1 VIAIQTIGRGAEE
14 DTTKTSHHRGG
25 RRVRSGKNPE
35 QKNSVGKREV
45 LGMIEGVH
53 CRRRHVGR

>member
-1 VIAIQTIGRGAEE
+1 MAIQTTGRGVEE
-14 DTTKTSHHRGG
+14 DTTETGHHRGG

-35 QKNSVGKREV
+35 QKNSAGKREV

-53 CRRRHVGR
+53 SRRRHMGR